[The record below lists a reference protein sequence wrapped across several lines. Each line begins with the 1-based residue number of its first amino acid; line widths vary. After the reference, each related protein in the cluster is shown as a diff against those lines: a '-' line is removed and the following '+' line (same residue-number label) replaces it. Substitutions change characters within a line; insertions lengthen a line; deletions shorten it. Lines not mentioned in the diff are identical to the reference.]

1 VFGFNKLEN
10 FVYFS
15 TFFDKV
21 SMVSFFGKFLNINN
35 LNLLELN
42 LLNFKIFLGIFF
54 NFFINFFILLI
65 YFAYLIIFSLKR

>member
-10 FVYFS
+10 FIYFS

-35 LNLLELN
+35 LNLLD

-54 NFFINFFILLI
+54 NFYINFFILLI
-65 YFAYLIIFSLKR
+65 YFAYFIIVSLKI